1 MSSNRTQATADRR
14 SRIVELTSVSA
25 FLRPADIAA
34 QLNVSPETVRRDLLA
49 LEQTG
54 LLRRVHGGA
63 LAVNVH
69 TSEPSRVD
77 RSTTALEQKQ
87 QIAAIVAELVGLDDI
102 VFMDVGTTIE
112 TAAAGLPAEFAGTVV
127 TNSLAVGA
135 VLNDREPMELHML
148 GGRMRVGE
156 MTTYGPDT
164 LTQLGTF
171 NASIAFIGSGGID
184 LAGGMTDYS
193 PEDVAIKQLM
203 IKRSTRTYILAT
215 ADKFGTQAKR
225 FVCDLD
231 QVDGVITDGTLP
243 AEVADEFRASGVEL
257 LTPDSVAQRAPR
269 SA

>member
-1 MSSNRTQATADRR
+1 MSSNRKQVTDDRR
-14 SRIVELTSVSA
+14 RRIVELTAESS
-25 FLRPADIAA
+25 FLRPADIAD
-34 QLNVSPETVRRDLLA
+34 QLNVSPETIRRDLLV
-49 LEQTG
+49 LEETG

-63 LAVNVH
+63 LAVNVN

-77 RSTTALEQKQ
+77 RSTTGLAQKR
-87 QIAAIVAELVGLDDI
+87 QIADIVAQLVSADDI

-112 TAAAGLPAEFAGTVV
+112 TAAEGLPADFTGTLV

-135 VLNDREPMELHML
+135 LLNDRSHLELHML

-184 LAGGMTDYS
+184 LVGGMTDYS

-215 ADKFGTQAKR
+215 AEKFGIQAKR
-225 FVCDLD
+225 FVCALD
-231 QVDGVITDGTLP
+231 DVDGVITDGTLDP
-243 AEVADEFRASGVEL
+243 ELAEEFRAGGVEVI
-257 LTPDSVAQRAPR
+257 TPDSFARSQAR